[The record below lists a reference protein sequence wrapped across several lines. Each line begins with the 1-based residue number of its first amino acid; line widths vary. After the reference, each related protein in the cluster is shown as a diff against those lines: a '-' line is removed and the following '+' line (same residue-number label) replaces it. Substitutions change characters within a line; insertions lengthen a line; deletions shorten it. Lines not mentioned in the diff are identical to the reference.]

1 MRRSRSLHRT
11 RLRRTGRLKTV
22 ATLAS
27 AILGSIASPAFAD
40 WHYGTVTGL
49 SVAYDGSTVVVIV
62 SGWTRTNC
70 TCYSTWP
77 TAACLDRSR
86 TSFHEEYA
94 LLLSARRVG
103 QPVGINI
110 DEATCKVLA
119 IDDSQ

>member
-1 MRRSRSLHRT
+1 MK
-11 RLRRTGRLKTV
+11 LRRIGHAKTITILV
-22 ATLAS
+22 S
-27 AILGSIASPAFAD
+27 VFLGSMVSPAFAD
-40 WHYGTVTGL
+40 WHYGTVSGL

-62 SGWTRTNC
+62 SGWSRTNC

-77 TAACLDRSR
+77 TAACLDRTR

-94 LLLSARRVG
+94 LLLSARRTG

-110 DEATCKVLA
+110 DETTCTVLA